1 MRSQFTFRPIS
12 PEGLAGS
19 QEDEDSEGRGL
30 DNRLSRSPTPESGR
44 SYSSSRWHSCLR
56 NFGFYSESYRSESGS
71 RSPEEDVSRATTPG
85 TQGDSV
91 AAPGGLGPTVPEIDQ
106 DEEGSGDPAASLD
119 QATDPDNSQQLP
131 EASPLV
137 AGEGAP
143 GAPPAAQALP
153 ATSHQPLGPL
163 PPAQQVPL
171 ALNTSGLRTP
181 VDLTCPSPGPQPEV
195 QVLEPEQPSSP
206 PSPGSR
212 EPSPEPRVED
222 VECHRSQSAI
232 FVRHLNR
239 GEGNSCS
246 RTDLYFKPVSD
257 SKLARKREERLRK
270 QAEREEKERTG
281 GNISRSS
288 LPSPSLNRSHGPGPS
303 PGLSIGPG
311 SYSSLQDRME
321 IDRMEKEKRE
331 RELAEL
337 RDRENRLDYT
347 DLVFSGFPSN
357 VLYFRMRDEMF
368 RRGAMRIPGLPPH
381 DPYLEASRRHAAALG
396 QPNPYGRE
404 CSTDLTHNLN
414 TLDGTVYKYFALQQ
428 LVLTG
433 WLRSEWLW
441 RGWPSPPWPPTP
453 SSGFRWLAS
462 TPR

>member
-44 SYSSSRWHSCLR
+44 SYSSSRWHSCLS

-85 TQGDSV
+85 TQGDPV
-91 AAPGGLGPTVPEIDQ
+91 TAPGGLGPTVPEIDQ

-337 RDRENRLDYT
+337 RDRENR
-347 DLVFSGFPSN
+347 
-357 VLYFRMRDEMF
+357 
-368 RRGAMRIPGLPPH
+368 
-381 DPYLEASRRHAAALG
+381 
-396 QPNPYGRE
+396 
-404 CSTDLTHNLN
+404 
-414 TLDGTVYKYFALQQ
+414 
-428 LVLTG
+428 
-433 WLRSEWLW
+433 
-441 RGWPSPPWPPTP
+441 
-453 SSGFRWLAS
+453 
-462 TPR
+462 

>member
-1 MRSQFTFRPIS
+1 M
-12 PEGLAGS
+12 
-19 QEDEDSEGRGL
+19 
-30 DNRLSRSPTPESGR
+30 
-44 SYSSSRWHSCLR
+44 
-56 NFGFYSESYRSESGS
+56 
-71 RSPEEDVSRATTPG
+71 SRATTPG
-85 TQGDSV
+85 TQGDP
-91 AAPGGLGPTVPEIDQ
+91 AAPPGSLGPSVPEIEQ

-119 QATDPDNSQQLP
+119 QAADPDHTQLAQLP
-131 EASPLV
+131 EATPV
-137 AGEGAP
+137 AGDGPP
-143 GAPPAAQALP
+143 GPPPAAQALP
-153 ATSHQPLGPL
+153 ATANQPLGLL

-206 PSPGSR
+206 ASPSSR

-270 QAEREEKERTG
+270 QAEREEKERNG

-337 RDRENRLDYT
+337 RDRENR
-347 DLVFSGFPSN
+347 
-357 VLYFRMRDEMF
+357 
-368 RRGAMRIPGLPPH
+368 
-381 DPYLEASRRHAAALG
+381 
-396 QPNPYGRE
+396 
-404 CSTDLTHNLN
+404 
-414 TLDGTVYKYFALQQ
+414 
-428 LVLTG
+428 
-433 WLRSEWLW
+433 
-441 RGWPSPPWPPTP
+441 
-453 SSGFRWLAS
+453 
-462 TPR
+462 